1 MSRISKW
8 RCDLKLLD
16 CFLVRS
22 ILAAGSFFG
31 GFVRFLQDSSGF
43 FQTAGGRLDCGGIL
57 ERRKTIRTSF
67 RILQGFSKMVGV
79 DPFELFQDFQDRT
92 KNLTRFDPGFFRV
105 LQDRSGL
112 F

>member
-43 FQTAGGRLDCGGIL
+43 FQTAGGRLDCGGGD
-57 ERRKTIRTSF
+57 F
-67 RILQGFSKMVGV
+67 RASQNNQNILQDPSGVLEDGGSGSLRVVSGFSGSYEKL
-79 DPFELFQDFQDRT
+79 DSF
-92 KNLTRFDPGFFRV
+92 
-105 LQDRSGL
+105 
-112 F
+112 